1 MEAIINSNLYI
12 AIQGSIE
19 MFTKEN
25 EAHIYKTFKE
35 IFETSKKV
43 SDVSADDYREII
55 HSIITPLFKNDKF
68 FEELYSDLEILLEEL
83 KEYNPHFTQ
92 FGGEN

>member
-1 MEAIINSNLYI
+1 MESMINANLHI
-12 AIQGSIE
+12 AIQGNVNI
-19 MFTKEN
+19 FTKEN
-25 EAHIYKTFKE
+25 EKHINKTFKE

-55 HSIITPLFKNDKF
+55 YSINTPLFKNDKF
-68 FEELYSDLEILLEEL
+68 FEELYSDLEILLDEL
-83 KEYNPHFTQ
+83 KEYSPHFTQ

>member
-1 MEAIINSNLYI
+1 MESIINSNLHI

-25 EAHIYKTFKE
+25 EAHIDRTFKE

-55 HSIITPLFKNDKF
+55 HSISTPLFKNDKF